1 MLEINDSILSIVAT
15 QFGMDHFGKMSTCST
30 PASTEVQ
37 DTNQHS
43 PLPSHANLAKH
54 AEECPLQHQE
64 DMGDNKQQD
73 GNHAGN
79 VDEYEDEDEDEDEDF
94 NPFLKETHSVEASSS
109 LSSEIEGLDTDVAD
123 SGEKTS
129 AAFLNNSEDKHLAD
143 VHIIHP
149 IEAVEH
155 GEEFVSK
162 STVSSREA
170 CEKRFDIAFET
181 ITRKEC
187 NLITQ
192 SENGSVCC
200 KENGLDSLKIVT
212 KDVDFDKLSMNVDPE
227 DAICM
232 RTRARYSLASFTLDE
247 LETFLQETDDD
258 DDLQNVD
265 DEEEYRKFLA
275 AVLQG
280 RDDSRNLHENTNADD
295 EDEDNDADFELEL
308 EEALESD
315 PDEIEERHKRRR
327 NRRQRGSLERN
338 NKFSGQLS
346 RPLRPLLPFA
356 PMGSFPAFNG
366 KHLMSNISP
375 QHYLPP
381 VNNCF
386 TSGFTSHQIGQ
397 LHCLFHEHLQLL
409 IQVFSL
415 CVFDPVKGHIA
426 LELKEL
432 ILGLRRK
439 CDQVL
444 AWRSHPYPRFC
455 FILPYIHPSVPV
467 EFHEILPPQ
476 CSEENV
482 ECEGS
487 TGRHSDITYP
497 SNRRCKDLSDDRTN
511 SFRTEEHTSCVPY
524 LCGPLLTVID
534 VAPLRLVGDYIDD
547 IYTAVSAYER
557 YKIDHGF
564 ESVFEKEPLF
574 PLPQSTVSSE
584 TEFQGDIRSNPLNSS
599 GRHSPSSN
607 KKMPKKTMAATLVEK
622 AKKQSVALVPKEI
635 AKLAQRFL
643 PLFNPA
649 LYPHKP
655 PTMTIANRVLFTD
668 AEDELLALGMME
680 YNTNWKAIQQ
690 RFLPCKSKHQG
701 NNTDVVEEACSGDNH
716 MDTEDEA
723 YVHEA
728 FLEDWR
734 PDDHISLNY
743 SSHKLSQGGAS
754 QAKQQ
759 IDISDSASASLS
771 SSFSSRPSKPQ
782 VILRPYRARRS
793 NSARLVKLAPDLPPV
808 NLPPSVRVMSQSA
821 FQSSQAAISSKIS
834 GNYSRYDG
842 KVANGVPEV
851 GVFKKSGLDYLVK
864 SGQVMKNLTKDIASN
879 QQSKHSDK
887 CVADERADPD
897 LQMHP
902 LLFQPPQDASHPF
915 HNTNADDED
924 EDNDADFELELEEAL
939 ESDPDEIE
947 ERHKR
952 RRNRRQRGSLERN
965 NKFSGQLSRP
975 LRPLLPFA
983 PMGSFPA
990 FNGKHLMSNISP
1002 QQYLPSVNNCFTSG
1016 FTSHQ
1021 IGQLHCLFHEH
1032 LQLLI
1037 QVFSLCVFD
1046 PVKGHIALELKE
1058 LILGLRR
1065 KCDQVLAWRSHP
1077 YPRFC
1082 FILPYIHP
1090 SVPVEFHEILPPQC
1104 SDENVECEGGTGR
1117 HSDITYPSNS
1127 RCKDLSNDRTN
1138 SFRTEEHTSCV
1149 PYICGPLLTV
1159 IDVAPLRL
1167 VGDYID
1173 DIYTAVSAYERYKID
1188 HGSESLFEKEP
1199 LFPLSQSTVSSETEF
1214 QGDIRSNPLNSSGRH
1229 SPSSNKKMPKKT
1241 MAATL
1246 VEKAKKQSVALV
1258 PKEIAKLA
1266 QRFLPLFNPALYPHK
1281 PPSVTIANRV
1291 LFTDAED
1298 ELLALGMME
1307 YNTNWKAIQQRFL
1320 PCKSKHQ
1327 IFVRQKNRASSKA
1340 PENPIKAVR
1349 RIKNSPLTSEEIAHI
1364 EVGLKKLKL
1373 DWIAIWSFF
1382 VPYRDPSLLPRLW
1395 RIASGTQKSYKS
1407 DANKKAKRRLYTLRR
1422 KEAKPLALMQ
1432 HSSSEKEGNNTDV
1445 VEEACSGDNHMDTE
1459 DEAYVHEA
1467 FLEDWRPD
1475 DHTSLNYSSHKLSQG
1490 GASQAK
1496 QQIDISDSASLSS
1509 SFSSRPSKPQVILRP
1524 YRARRSNSA
1533 RLVKLAPDLPP
1544 VNLPPSVRV
1553 MSQSAFQS
1561 SQAAI
1566 SSKISGNYSRYDGKV
1581 ANGVPEVGVF
1591 KKSRLDYLVKSGQVM
1606 KNLTKDIASNQ
1617 QSKHS
1622 DKCVADERAD
1632 PDLQMHPLLFQP
1644 PQDGRLPYCPGSCS
1658 PSPSSSFSLFPG
1670 NQTQLDL
1677 NLFHNPRHISD
1688 AVNFLSKSSIPPR
1701 RNSSSSNVDFHPL
1714 LQNNDADSIAALP
1727 ASNQLDNLV
1736 SSRACSLVIPDP
1748 SCEPSLNE
1756 NLSTSGRTIYS
1767 PSGMGNGL
1775 DLDIHLNFKSTNQ
1788 RAVASGNVTQHGS
1801 DKSVRALVSRTIESE
1816 AATDLSKVKCS
1827 TPNRISDK
1835 LQSSDHLLVTSRNG
1849 RSRKV
1854 GDGMH
1859 DGSLPE
1865 IIMEQEEL
1873 SDSEEEFGE
1882 NVEFECEE
1890 MADSE
1895 GENTSDSEPFVNTSN
1910 EEMQADG
1917 MGSTNNDGHV
1927 IDSEGDCVVDACT
1940 TDNVK
1945 PSAFAINLN
1954 SCSLVSPH
1962 SNPGNPVAK
1971 YDFGPFGEIRAPLY
1985 SKRPEAHMKSEAS
1998 FIQKQAMNARK
2009 HTVPGYGQPRKRVRR
2024 MTSGSSI
2031 TASRPGQPNIDM
2043 NV

>member
-1 MLEINDSILSIVAT
+1 
-15 QFGMDHFGKMSTCST
+15 MSTCST
-30 PASTEVQ
+30 SASTEVQ
-37 DTNQHS
+37 DTNQRS
-43 PLPSHANLAKH
+43 PLPTHANLAKH

-79 VDEYEDEDEDEDEDF
+79 VDEYEDEDEDEDADF

-123 SGEKTS
+123 SGEKTF
-129 AAFLNNSEDKHLAD
+129 AAFLNNSVDKHLAD

-155 GEEFVSK
+155 GEEFVSN
-162 STVSSREA
+162 STVSSGEA

-187 NLITQ
+187 NLVTQ

-280 RDDSRNLHENTNADD
+280 RDDSRNLHGNTNADD

-557 YKIDHGF
+557 YKIDHG
-564 ESVFEKEPLF
+564 
-574 PLPQSTVSSE
+574 
-584 TEFQGDIRSNPLNSS
+584 
-599 GRHSPSSN
+599 
-607 KKMPKKTMAATLVEK
+607 
-622 AKKQSVALVPKEI
+622 
-635 AKLAQRFL
+635 
-643 PLFNPA
+643 
-649 LYPHKP
+649 
-655 PTMTIANRVLFTD
+655 
-668 AEDELLALGMME
+668 
-680 YNTNWKAIQQ
+680 
-690 RFLPCKSKHQG
+690 
-701 NNTDVVEEACSGDNH
+701 
-716 MDTEDEA
+716 
-723 YVHEA
+723 
-728 FLEDWR
+728 
-734 PDDHISLNY
+734 
-743 SSHKLSQGGAS
+743 
-754 QAKQQ
+754 
-759 IDISDSASASLS
+759 
-771 SSFSSRPSKPQ
+771 
-782 VILRPYRARRS
+782 
-793 NSARLVKLAPDLPPV
+793 
-808 NLPPSVRVMSQSA
+808 
-821 FQSSQAAISSKIS
+821 
-834 GNYSRYDG
+834 
-842 KVANGVPEV
+842 
-851 GVFKKSGLDYLVK
+851 
-864 SGQVMKNLTKDIASN
+864 
-879 QQSKHSDK
+879 
-887 CVADERADPD
+887 
-897 LQMHP
+897 
-902 LLFQPPQDASHPF
+902 
-915 HNTNADDED
+915 
-924 EDNDADFELELEEAL
+924 
-939 ESDPDEIE
+939 
-947 ERHKR
+947 
-952 RRNRRQRGSLERN
+952 
-965 NKFSGQLSRP
+965 
-975 LRPLLPFA
+975 
-983 PMGSFPA
+983 
-990 FNGKHLMSNISP
+990 
-1002 QQYLPSVNNCFTSG
+1002 
-1016 FTSHQ
+1016 
-1021 IGQLHCLFHEH
+1021 
-1032 LQLLI
+1032 
-1037 QVFSLCVFD
+1037 
-1046 PVKGHIALELKE
+1046 
-1058 LILGLRR
+1058 
-1065 KCDQVLAWRSHP
+1065 
-1077 YPRFC
+1077 
-1082 FILPYIHP
+1082 
-1090 SVPVEFHEILPPQC
+1090 
-1104 SDENVECEGGTGR
+1104 
-1117 HSDITYPSNS
+1117 
-1127 RCKDLSNDRTN
+1127 
-1138 SFRTEEHTSCV
+1138 
-1149 PYICGPLLTV
+1149 
-1159 IDVAPLRL
+1159 
-1167 VGDYID
+1167 
-1173 DIYTAVSAYERYKID
+1173 
-1188 HGSESLFEKEP
+1188 SESLFEKEP

-1349 RIKNSPLTSEEIAHI
+1349 RIKNSPLTSEEITHI

-1407 DANKKAKRRLYTLRR
+1407 DANKKARRRLYTLRR

-1475 DHTSLNYSSHKLSQG
+1475 DHISLNYSSHKLSQG

-1496 QQIDISDSASLSS
+1496 QQIDISDSASASLSS

-1701 RNSSSSNVDFHPL
+1701 RNSSSSNVNFHPL

-1736 SSRACSLVIPDP
+1736 SSRACSLFIPDP
-1748 SCEPSLNE
+1748 SCKPSLNE

-1775 DLDIHLNFKSTNQ
+1775 DLDIHLNFTSTNQ

-1816 AATDLSKVKCS
+1816 AAKDLSKVKCS

-1927 IDSEGDCVVDACT
+1927 IDSEGDCVVDACK

-1954 SCSLVSPH
+1954 SCAPVSPH

-1971 YDFGPFGEIRAPLY
+1971 YDFGPGETRAPLY

-1998 FIQKQAMNARK
+1998 FVQKQAMNARK

-2043 NV
+2043 NVERSKNIDDDEFS